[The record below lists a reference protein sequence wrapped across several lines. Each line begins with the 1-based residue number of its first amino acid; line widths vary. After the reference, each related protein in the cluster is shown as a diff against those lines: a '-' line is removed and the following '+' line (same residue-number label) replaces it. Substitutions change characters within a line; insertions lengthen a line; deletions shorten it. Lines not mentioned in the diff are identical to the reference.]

1 MWDYCLP
8 VTALALSARRPF
20 GPAGFRRRL
29 DNDVHDK
36 DDNQDEELAAPGQDC
51 PRSCRHRKGREASR
65 SCAGLRRLMS
75 NIIVVMFDD
84 DEEVFSKSGL
94 QPFLPS
100 SFEGFD
106 RLAL

>member
-1 MWDYCLP
+1 MAIRAPDGANNLKMN
-8 VTALALSARRPF
+8 
-20 GPAGFRRRL
+20 
-29 DNDVHDK
+29 NDVHDK

-51 PRSCRHRKGREASR
+51 LRSCRHRKGREASR
-65 SCAGLRRLMS
+65 SCAGLRRLVL
-75 NIIVVMFDD
+75 NIIVIMFDGG
-84 DEEVFSKSGL
+84 EEVFSKSGL